1 MKTNLKTTLCMALCL
16 MILGMLS
23 PADSRVLP
31 GEDEQAFIQDELAW
45 REKRDKEMRPPTSWL
60 NIAGLFWLKEG
71 ENRFGTSEKNS
82 IKLPKASDPP
92 FAGSFLL
99 DNGTVTVTA
108 EQGTELKIEGHIIH
122 KSTLKGDDTGKPDV
136 VELNDLRMWVIKR
149 FDRSAIR
156 LRDLNHLPFKN
167 YTGLDFYP
175 PTEKYKL
182 EAEFHSFPEPKKVE
196 VGTAIGENTEMNS
209 PGYVTFKID
218 GKFYR
223 LDAFSGKPKTLF
235 FIFGDD
241 TNGKE
246 TYEASRFMEADI
258 MADGKV
264 DLNFNRAYNPPCAYT
279 PYATC
284 PLPPPQNQ
292 LKTSILA
299 GEKKYPDSLH

>member
-1 MKTNLKTTLCMALCL
+1 MRINTRSTLYMALCL

-45 REKRDKEMRPPTSWL
+45 REKRDKEMRAPTSWL

-71 ENRFGTSEKNS
+71 ENRFGISENNP
-82 IKLPKASDPP
+82 IKLPEGSAPP

-99 DNGTVTVTA
+99 DNGTVTVSA
-108 EQGTELKIEGHIIH
+108 EQDTELKIEGHIIH
-122 KSTLKGDDTGKPDV
+122 KFTLKGDDTGKPDV

-175 PTEKYKL
+175 PKEKYKL

-246 TYEASRFMEADI
+246 TYDASRFMEADI
-258 MADGKV
+258 MSDGKV

-279 PYATC
+279 TYASC